1 MKILV
6 INAGSSSLKYQ
17 LIDMETEKAIAKG
30 VCERIG
36 IDGSFLNHKANGKEV
51 VIERAMPDHKA
62 AISLMLEALVDKE
75 HGAIKSM
82 SEIDA
87 VGHRILHSGGDY
99 DRSVLITDEVL
110 KVCESNAELAP
121 LHQYAN
127 ITGVNA
133 CRAIM
138 PGVPMVATFD
148 TAFHSTMPEKAYIF
162 GLPYEYYTDYKVRR
176 YGAHGT
182 SHRFVSG
189 EALKYLGADVNNF
202 KVITCHLG
210 NGSSIAAVKNGKCYD
225 TSMSFTPLGGVP
237 MGTRTGD
244 LDPAVLEYLGQK
256 LNIGLKEL
264 LFICNKKSGMLGVS
278 GVSSDFRDLT
288 AAAKEGNHRAALA
301 LEIFKY
307 SCKKYVGAYAAAM
320 GGVDCVV
327 FTGGIGEHDGRV
339 RAGIVE
345 DLGFMGIEIDEKLNA
360 EAAGNGISDI
370 TAKNGKVK
378 VLVIP
383 TNEELVIARDTAE
396 LASGVK
402 KN

>member
-383 TNEELVIARDTAE
+383 TNEELGIARDTAE
-396 LASGVK
+396 LAAGVK

>member
-30 VCERIG
+30 GCERIG
-36 IDGSFLNHKANGKEV
+36 QDGSFLKFKFGGDDV
-51 VIERAMPDHKA
+51 IIERAMPDHKA
-62 AISLMLEALVDKE
+62 AISLMLEMLVDEKY
-75 HGAIKSM
+75 GAIKSM

-99 DRSVLITDEVL
+99 NESVLIDDEVL
-110 KVCESNAELAP
+110 KVCERNAELAP

-127 ITGVNA
+127 IMGVNA

-138 PGVPMVATFD
+138 PNVPQVAAFD

-182 SHRFVSG
+182 SHRFISE
-189 EALKYLGADVNNF
+189 EAAKYLKADLNNF

-244 LDPAVLEYLGQK
+244 LDPAILEYLAGK
-256 LNIGLKEL
+256 LNVGIKEL
-264 LFICNKKSGMLGVS
+264 VHVCNKKSGVLGVS
-278 GVSSDFRDLT
+278 GVGSDFRDLT
-288 AAAKEGNHRAALA
+288 AAAKQGNHRAELA
-301 LEIFKY
+301 LDIFKY

-320 GGVDCVV
+320 GGVDCIV
-327 FTGGIGEHDGRV
+327 FAGGIGEHDGRI
-339 RAGIVE
+339 RAGVVE
-345 DLGFMGIEIDEKLNA
+345 DLEFMGVKLDKDKNA
-360 EAAGNGISDI
+360 SVGDGICDI
-370 TAKNGKVK
+370 TADGSKVK
-378 VLVIP
+378 ILVIP
-383 TNEELVIARDTAE
+383 TNEELVIARDTAR
-396 LASGVK
+396 LAK
-402 KN
+402 KA

>member
-30 VCERIG
+30 GCERIG
-36 IDGSFLNHKANGKEV
+36 QNGSFLKFKFGGDDV
-51 VIERAMPDHKA
+51 IIERALPDHKA
-62 AISLMLEALVDKE
+62 AISLMLEMLVDEKY
-75 HGAIKSM
+75 GAIKSM

-99 DRSVLITDEVL
+99 NESVLITDEVL
-110 KVCESNAELAP
+110 KVCNRNAELAP

-127 ITGVNA
+127 IMGVEA
-133 CRAIM
+133 CQAIM
-138 PGVPMVATFD
+138 PGVPQVAAFD

-182 SHRFVSG
+182 SHRFISE
-189 EALKYLGADVNNF
+189 EAARYLNADLSNF

-256 LNIGLKEL
+256 LNLGLEEL
-264 LFICNKKSGMLGVS
+264 LKICNKKSGMLGIS
-278 GVSSDFRDLT
+278 GVGSDFRDLT
-288 AAAKEGNHRAALA
+288 AAAREGNHRAALA

-307 SCKKYVGAYAAAM
+307 SCKKYVGSYAAAM
-320 GGVDCVV
+320 GGVDCIV
-327 FTGGIGEHDGRV
+327 FAGGIGEHDPRIRKGV
-339 RAGIVE
+339 VE
-345 DLGFMGIEIDEKLNA
+345 DLGFMGVKLDEDKNA
-360 EAAGNGISDI
+360 TVEDGICDI
-370 TAKNGKVK
+370 SADDSRVK
-378 VLVIP
+378 ILVIP
-383 TNEELVIARDTAE
+383 TNEELVIARDTAR
-396 LASGVK
+396 LASK
-402 KN
+402 K

>member
-288 AAAKEGNHRAALA
+288 AAANDGNHRAALA

-396 LASGVK
+396 LAAGVK